1 MTRKEK
7 VGTGLPVLPEGYFWR
22 VGDMGDGWAS
32 GDGVLLMKSTVEV
45 SEVRAKTYWWKAPE
59 MKTMTT
65 NYSTRI
71 ASRDFYAFA
80 DTEEEVPED
89 AVDEPYPVH
98 TGDNF
103 VWRYQLPLTPENI
116 AKVAR
121 EIYDEFM
128 KNREREERVRAE
140 AEKQAKLREAYYG
153 DYPPKVLAVDGATE
167 VL

>member
-22 VGDMGDGWAS
+22 VGEIDDGRTS
-32 GDGVLLMKSTVEV
+32 TDVVMLMKSTVEV

-59 MKTMTT
+59 MKTVTT
-65 NYSTRI
+65 NYDTRI

-103 VWRYQLPLTPENI
+103 VWRYQMPLTPENI
-116 AKVAR
+116 TKVAR

-128 KNREREERVRAE
+128 KDREREERVRAE
-140 AEKQAKLREAYYG
+140 AEKQAKLREAYFG
-153 DYPPKVLAVDGATE
+153 DYPSKVLV
-167 VL
+167 VSK